1 MSNTMARA
9 IVLLLVTTAPGTAE
23 IPPPDLWTEADIKPW
38 SAGAMSR
45 DRASIKSNA
54 ARLMGRHG
62 VELIAQPGDRPVS
75 FSLNLGKAWD
85 LSDADQLVLAWR
97 VLEGQATGG
106 GNPQVTVWAK
116 NEIGKGFSS
125 YSDLP
130 ISGKWQHI
138 RLDLTSPDA
147 VEKQYG
153 AASRQGVER
162 VDITLPAT
170 DRAVR
175 VLVDDLHF
183 ERSAAVIMKRARE
196 RAPLEEDIRPE
207 RYAKY
212 LCGSHLKPAQ
222 RPALEALYAPQGPP
236 PETPHQAWGKP
247 LGAGPLRVL
256 FVVNLAFQRE
266 VVELAQRFD
275 MVYDFVPLLMV
286 QRYKP
291 DVLTDLARKEYDV
304 IVTSALDAD
313 ARMAPFIEWLTMQV
327 AAGKGWIA
335 INSSGRAGEIELPF
349 TGVRGEKPV
358 VDKWQ
363 VGRQHPIVAGAPID
377 LLPPFRTRQYAAAG
391 NDAEVILRGASGD
404 AKMIVKTHGDGRVVN
419 LCSGFGNGAFS
430 ILPTPTGGE
439 HVKHQF
445 PYWEYEYSLLAK
457 AMLWA
462 AGRAPPVSVVPS
474 GELRRRREAET
485 TVAFNFSAKA
495 PFKGSAAA
503 TWQLTDGSRRE
514 VAAQQLTVAG
524 AMTIEV
530 PVPRGMPVG
539 TQALELSVLDDQG
552 RVVDWWR
559 WPWTVEGN
567 VEIEPVDL
575 DRPHYTHG
583 DEIGVTATVRNA
595 GAAVDGTVQFEIHD
609 TWRRLIYRDV
619 SELEIAAG
627 TTTKPLSIEVSP
639 AFLTDVATL
648 KVSVLDGHGTTAVA
662 FRRLYVPLD
671 PKKKHETW
679 WVGATAGGSNMHP
692 HIYEHL
698 AKHVRALGI
707 NTIMTNGRHQAEQ
720 AELIVDNNLWVTPE
734 NIINTGRWNRR
745 FADGIRRPCLS
756 DPVVRTRNRQVT
768 SAFAGSFRRF
778 GALGYS
784 SMAEHSLC
792 TARPNGTAC
801 LGPYCG
807 AEFVAHL
814 QRLYGGLKE
823 LNAQWDTE
831 YESWDGVKA
840 LRWEDGAADLKNP
853 ARWIDFRLFME
864 DVYTGMQ
871 WRFNETI
878 RRVHPEAYAGY
889 NCGVYGES
897 PFGGFNR
904 AKLGRAS
911 NFSIEYQPSR
921 LEDKGMS
928 TTMELLL
935 GSSPDIKVGY
945 YTGYKY
951 MDFEPD
957 RYWFKAWWMACRQQY
972 GPFFYTVNNDAS
984 TFADYAYV
992 KIHPTLVDN
1001 GFSSYIDEPLKALVH
1016 GVGKLFLNVQ
1026 RDVDI
1031 AVYHSQASMM
1041 RRSYET
1047 HRFRQKTRLPKW
1059 DVRKLLREIDQ
1070 DYRRLVAAQLFAGEA
1085 NHFKVLILAD
1095 AVSLG
1100 APEWQALETFMQQ
1113 GGHVIGFART
1123 GITDEHGTYH
1133 QDKHPESRVFG
1144 VKYTREAFKW
1154 RPEKLLQKR
1163 AVAEV
1168 LASNRVINVGADVRA
1183 VFADGGLAVGYKK
1196 HGAGGAIYCNFS
1208 SNMALVD
1215 LNHDFLAQLLRV
1227 AGVDSSPLVLR
1238 DDRRAG
1244 GFQVFRYSSGG
1255 IRFYALLQTMG
1266 SGHPAGTPLQLVTG
1280 GPSYVYNM
1288 LDESVTGTRDRIDF
1302 KAPGKGRPV
1311 LCAAMKYA
1319 VDEVKISGANAA
1331 KAGDSYPFSIR
1342 ITGGGRMTGDH
1353 IVRFEV
1359 IDPNDT
1365 IVEVHTRNAKTSQ
1378 GHYRGHVPFALNA
1391 PAGAWRLVAR
1401 DIISGKSV
1409 TKKIEVRQ

>member
-1 MSNTMARA
+1 MSNTVAHA
-9 IVLLLVTTAPGTAE
+9 IVLLLVTTALGSAE
-23 IPPPDLWTEADIKPW
+23 IPPLDLWTDADIKPW
-38 SAGAMSR
+38 SAGAMSP
-45 DRASIKSNA
+45 DRASIKSNTT
-54 ARLMGRHG
+54 RLMGRRS
-62 VELIAQPGDRPVS
+62 VELIAQPGDTPVK

-106 GNPQVTVWAK
+106 RNPQVRVWSK
-116 NEIGKGFSS
+116 NKIGKGFSS

-130 ISGKWQHI
+130 ISDKWQHI
-138 RLDLTSPDA
+138 RLDLTSPNA
-147 VEKQYG
+147 VEKQHG
-153 AASRQGVER
+153 AASRQGIER
-162 VDITLPAT
+162 IDITLPAT
-170 DRAVR
+170 DRVIR
-175 VLVDDLHF
+175 ILVDDLHF
-183 ERSAAVIMKRARE
+183 ERSAAIVLKRARE
-196 RAPLEEDIRPE
+196 LGPLEEDIRPE

-222 RPALEALYAPQGPP
+222 RPALEALYAPQAPP
-236 PETPHQAWGKP
+236 PETPHHTWGKP
-247 LGAGPLRVL
+247 LGKGPLRVL

-266 VVELAQRFD
+266 VIELAQRFD
-275 MVYDFVPLLMV
+275 MGYDFVPLLMV

-291 DVLTDLARKEYDV
+291 EVLSDLARKEYDV
-304 IVTSALDAD
+304 IVTAALDPD
-313 ARMAPFIEWLTMQV
+313 AQMAPFIEWLNLQV

-335 INSSGRAGEIELPF
+335 INSGGNAGEIALPF
-349 TGVRGEKPV
+349 SSIKGEKPV

-363 VGRQHPIVAGAPID
+363 VGHEHPIVTGAPID
-377 LLPPFRTRQYAAAG
+377 ILPPFQTRRYTPAS

-404 AKMIVKTHGDGRVVN
+404 AKMIVKTHGDGRIVN

-462 AGRAPPVSVVPS
+462 AGRAPPISVVLS
-474 GELRRRREAET
+474 GELRRPREAET
-485 TVAFNFSAKA
+485 TVAFKFNSKV
-495 PFKGSAAA
+495 PFKGRAAA
-503 TWQLTDGSRRE
+503 TWQLIDGNRYE
-514 VAAQQLTVAG
+514 IAAQQLIVAG
-524 AMTIEV
+524 EMTIEV
-530 PVPRGMPVG
+530 PVPPGMPVG
-539 TQALELSVLDDQG
+539 THALELSVFDDQG

-567 VEIEPVDL
+567 VEIDSVDL
-575 DRPHYTHG
+575 DRPQYTHG
-583 DEIGVTATVRNA
+583 DEVGVTATVRNA
-595 GAAVDGTVQFEIHD
+595 GAAVDGTVQFEIYD
-609 TWRRLIYRDV
+609 TWRRLIYRNV

-627 TTTKPLSIEVSP
+627 TTTKQLSIKVSP
-639 AFLTDVATL
+639 AFLTDVVTL
-648 KVSVLDGHGTTAVA
+648 KVSVLDEHGLAAVA

-679 WVGATAGGSNMHP
+679 WVGATAGGLNMHP

-734 NIINTGRWNRR
+734 NIIKTGRWNKR
-745 FADGIRRPCLS
+745 FPDGIRKPCLS
-756 DPVVRTRNRQVT
+756 NPAVRTQNRQVA
-768 SAFAGSFRRF
+768 SAFAGAFRRF

-784 SMAEHSLC
+784 SMGKHSLC

-801 LGPYCG
+801 LGPYCR
-807 AEFVAHL
+807 AEFMAHL
-814 QRLYGGLKE
+814 QRTYEELKE

-831 YESWDGVKA
+831 YETWDEVKA

-871 WRFNETI
+871 SRFNEAI
-878 RRVHPEAYAGY
+878 RRVHPEAYVGY
-889 NCGVYGES
+889 NRGVYGES

-904 AKLGRAS
+904 AKLGRIS
-911 NFSIEYQPSR
+911 NFSIEYQPSW
-921 LEDKGMS
+921 LEDKSVS

-935 GSSPDIKVGY
+935 DSAPDMKVGY

-992 KIHPTLVDN
+992 KIHPSLIDN
-1001 GFSSYIDEPLKALVH
+1001 GFSSYIGEPLKDLVH
-1016 GVGKLFLNVQ
+1016 GIGKLFLNVQ

-1047 HRFRQKTRLPKW
+1047 HRFPQKTKLPKW

-1070 DYRRLVAAQLFAGEA
+1070 DYRRLVAGQLFAGEA
-1085 NHFKVLILAD
+1085 NSFKVLILAD
-1095 AVSLG
+1095 VVSLG
-1100 APEWQALETFMQQ
+1100 DAEWQALEAFMQQ

-1133 QDKHPESRVFG
+1133 PDKHPEARVFG
-1144 VKYTREAFKW
+1144 VKYTRETFKW

-1163 AVAEV
+1163 TVVEV
-1168 LASNRVINVGADVRA
+1168 LASKRVINVSADVHA
-1183 VFADGGLAVGYKK
+1183 MFPDGGLAVGYKK

-1208 SNMALVD
+1208 SNMALAD
-1215 LNHDFLAQLLRV
+1215 LNHDFLAQLLRM
-1227 AGVDSSPLVLR
+1227 AGLDSSPLVLR
-1238 DDRRAG
+1238 DGRRAG

-1266 SGHPAGTPLQLVTG
+1266 SDHPAGTPLQLVTG
-1280 GPSYVYNM
+1280 GPLYVYNV

-1311 LCAAMKYA
+1311 LCAAMKYT
-1319 VDEVKISGANAA
+1319 VDNVKISGANSA

-1342 ITGGGRMTGDH
+1342 IMGGGRMTGDH

-1378 GHYRGHVPFALNA
+1378 GRYRGHVPFALNA
-1391 PAGAWRLVAR
+1391 PAGIWRIAAR

>member
-864 DVYTGMQ
+864 VVYTGMQ